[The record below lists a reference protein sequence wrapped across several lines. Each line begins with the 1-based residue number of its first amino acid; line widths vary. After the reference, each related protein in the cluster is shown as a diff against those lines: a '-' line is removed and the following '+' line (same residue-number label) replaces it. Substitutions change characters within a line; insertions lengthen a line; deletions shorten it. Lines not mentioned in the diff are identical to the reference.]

1 MTDRLHGKAATDRR
15 NHTPCDQWTDREI
28 FVDLF
33 NWVKRHLSTDEDVH
47 KFFDHYAQG
56 KNDKLSRK
64 VLELKDA
71 DGVEWVHEVS
81 VKYTKVK
88 RH

>member
-15 NHTPCDQWTDREI
+15 RYTPIDQWTDREI

-33 NWVKRHLSTDEDVH
+33 DFLKKHLSTDKDVH
-47 KFFDHYAQG
+47 EFFDHFAQG
-56 KNDKLSRK
+56 ENDKLYRK
-64 VLELKDA
+64 VFELKDA
-71 DGVEWVHEVS
+71 DGVKWAHVVS
-81 VKYTKVK
+81 VNYTKER

>member
-1 MTDRLHGKAATDRR
+1 MIDRLHGKAANYRR
-15 NHTPCDQWTDREI
+15 NYTPCDQWTDREI

-33 NWVKRHLSTDEDVH
+33 DFAKKHLNTDEDVH
-47 KFFDHYAQG
+47 RFFDHYAQ
-56 KNDKLSRK
+56 KENDKLFRK

-71 DGVEWVHEVS
+71 DGVEWVHTVS
-81 VKYTKVK
+81 VKYTKAK